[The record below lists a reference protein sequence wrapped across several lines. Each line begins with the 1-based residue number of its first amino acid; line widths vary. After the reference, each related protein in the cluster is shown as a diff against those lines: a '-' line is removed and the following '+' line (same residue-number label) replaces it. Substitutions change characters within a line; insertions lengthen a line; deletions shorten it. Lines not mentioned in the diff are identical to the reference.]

1 MHEIAV
7 HDSRLEVAAGIR
19 IRAQRQESPPE
30 PPAPA
35 QQIEAVVVGD
45 RQEPGAG
52 AFLVSVRRERVEGDE
67 KDFVGGVSGIFC
79 ALEDGAAALE
89 HGSEIGLIEGR
100 QPATLLGGHRGRVRI
115 AGSHRPGVIHS
126 SLH

>member
-1 MHEIAV
+1 M
-7 HDSRLEVAAGIR
+7 
-19 IRAQRQESPPE
+19 
-30 PPAPA
+30 
-35 QQIEAVVVGD
+35 GD
-45 RQEPGAG
+45 RQKPGTG
-52 AFLVSVRRERVEGDE
+52 AFLFGIRRERVEGDE

-100 QPATLLGGHRGRVRI
+100 QPATLLGGHRGRVCI
-115 AGSHRPGVIHS
+115 SVTHRPDACHW